1 MADVTLEKVLE
12 EAKTLPAEEQLQ
24 LRESLDTLLDSPPP
38 ASIEDQLEQR
48 LSEAG
53 LLSRRKPQSEI
64 PPPRQNR
71 KLIEVKGKPVS
82 ETIIEERR

>member
-12 EAKTLPAEEQLQ
+12 EVKALPAEEQRQ
-24 LRESLDTLLDSPPP
+24 LRESLDTLLDSGAP

-48 LSEAG
+48 LFEAG
-53 LLSRRKPQSEI
+53 LLSEIKAQSEAL
-64 PPPRQNR
+64 PPRQNR
-71 KLIEVKGKPVS
+71 KLIEVQGKPVS